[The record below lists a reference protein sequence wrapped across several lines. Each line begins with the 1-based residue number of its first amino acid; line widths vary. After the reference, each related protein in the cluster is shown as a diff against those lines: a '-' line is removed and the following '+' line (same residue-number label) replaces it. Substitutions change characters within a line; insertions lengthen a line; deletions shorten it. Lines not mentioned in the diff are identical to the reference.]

1 MHARSRGQRVVVS
14 AVTAAAAALWIGGL
28 SGCAPEKSDDGNT
41 DADYVRVCKDP
52 ATGERTEDTKC
63 SCGPDRR
70 PTPPLPTTGERT
82 EDTNCP
88 DDYGSTR
95 SSSHSSGPHWVY
107 TPISRGSSV
116 SAPGV
121 GEKVPSGYSDSKPSS
136 SSKVTTSGR
145 SGGSYSR
152 GSGTSHGGFGS
163 GSKGG
168 SGS

>member
-1 MHARSRGQRVVVS
+1 MHTRGRGQRVVVS

-28 SGCAPEKSDDGNT
+28 GGCAPEKSDEGNT
-41 DADYVRVCKDP
+41 DADYVRVCK
-52 ATGERTEDTKC
+52 E
-63 SCGPDRR
+63 
-70 PTPPLPTTGERT
+70 PTTGQRIEDER
-82 EDTNCP
+82 CS
-88 DDYGSTR
+88 DDDGSSR
-95 SSSHSSGPHWVY
+95 PRGPHWVY
-107 TPISRGSSV
+107 APILLGSSV
-116 SAPGV
+116 RAPGV
-121 GEKVPSGYSDSKPSS
+121 GERVPSGYDDSKPSS

>member
-52 ATGERTEDTKC
+52 ATGERTEDT
-63 SCGPDRR
+63 
-70 PTPPLPTTGERT
+70 
-82 EDTNCP
+82 NCP

-107 TPISRGSSV
+107 APISRGSSV

-121 GEKVPSGYSDSKPSS
+121 GEKVPSGYSNSKPSS